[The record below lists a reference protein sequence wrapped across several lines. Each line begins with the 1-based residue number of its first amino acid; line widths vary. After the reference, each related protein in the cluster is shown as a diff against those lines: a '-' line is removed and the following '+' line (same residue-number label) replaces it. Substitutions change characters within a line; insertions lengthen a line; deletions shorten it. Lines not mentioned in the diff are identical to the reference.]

1 MQRSEHTSDLFAGLE
16 ETDPPF
22 LWPGDIV
29 GIALTI
35 VAASRSPVRRI
46 PLPGDLPRVA
56 CAWQAAVLGT
66 TGKRHSA
73 AREVFEEE
81 LVWRAR
87 RSPNER
93 RLNLPICRLRS
104 CATRR
109 LAKLR

>member
-46 PLPGDLPRVA
+46 PLTRPVTFRESHALGKPPSWGQRGSVIRRRV
-56 CAWQAAVLGT
+56 
-66 TGKRHSA
+66 K
-73 AREVFEEE
+73 
-81 LVWRAR
+81 
-87 RSPNER
+87 P
-93 RLNLPICRLRS
+93 
-104 CATRR
+104 
-109 LAKLR
+109 